1 MLFDYVVNI
10 KLYLDIETN
19 LKDILEETELSC
31 LRRVQSYATKGDNC
45 NEWQCKEVCSVI
57 VATEEVNGQT
67 GLYLG
72 TQTIQ

>member
-31 LRRVQSYATKGDNC
+31 LRR
-45 NEWQCKEVCSVI
+45 
-57 VATEEVNGQT
+57 
-67 GLYLG
+67 
-72 TQTIQ
+72 